1 MSVPEE
7 GVAVPNACEPIV
19 YTPST
24 CSSVTPKLLHTQSR
38 QSQVAASILVIILC
52 QGFLETASVLGIGN
66 VPLFNGCST
75 EGKVKRGED
84 WRMKFSPIVGQAA
97 SQQGSQE
104 RD

>member
-38 QSQVAASILVIILC
+38 HSQVAASILGITFVKDSWKPLIKLPS
-52 QGFLETASVLGIGN
+52 GFGIGN
-66 VPLFNGCST
+66 VPLFND
-75 EGKVKRGED
+75 E
-84 WRMKFSPIVGQAA
+84 VGDSAVPQT
-97 SQQGSQE
+97 
-104 RD
+104 